1 MGRSR
6 AFFALI
12 VPILLLL
19 AGCGG
24 PGVAFR
30 VEWSG
35 SGSMS
40 DGYYEILDAQGRTV
54 ETASLE
60 GSLSPTRTR
69 FFETG
74 RTYSVKAGGTL
85 ATSGDMNVAIYRAG
99 VLCISGGTGS
109 QNTSVN
115 LDCNP

>member
-1 MGRSR
+1 MSRSR
-6 AFFALI
+6 ALFALI

-24 PGVAFR
+24 PGVNYR

-35 SGSMS
+35 SGSMRN
-40 DGYYEILDAQGRTV
+40 GYYEVLDSQGRSV
-54 ETASLE
+54 ESNTLT

-85 ATSGDMNVAIYRAG
+85 DTAGNLNVAIYRAG
-99 VLCISGGTGS
+99 VLCISGGTAETGR
-109 QNTSVN
+109 SV
-115 LDCNP
+115 DIECNP